1 MSAKNKLLASALW
14 YARHGW
20 FVVPLH
26 APLFANGRLI
36 GCTCE
41 QWQRENVDANYTC
54 RTPGKHPRMNEW
66 EAKATL
72 DPEQITRWWRVWP
85 TANIGIAAGRS
96 GLICLDADTYKD
108 GGGEWDREWG
118 ETVTSLTGGG
128 GEHLIYVHPDGEPLG
143 NHQTGLPAW
152 VDVRGHGGQFVA
164 PPSLHPSGK
173 RYEWESGYGPHE
185 RQPAPLP
192 EPIADILRQAAQVQP
207 ATFSGNGAAV
217 DLGELANK
225 LPALVI
231 ALLRNDRS
239 KIDFWLVRSLL
250 RAGLSPDEIRGLW
263 DAYDPTGK
271 YSDKSNHGLDYLAR
285 TIANAQDHLNQCA
298 VLPARSEL

>member
-41 QWQRENVDANYTC
+41 QWRRENTDANYTC

-173 RYEWESGYGPHE
+173 RYEWEVGLASG
-185 RQPAPLP
+185 QPLSGLFQDFDW
-192 EPIADILRQAAQVQP
+192 ADEVLHAQIGRRWYVP
-207 ATFSGNGAAV
+207 
-217 DLGELANK
+217 
-225 LPALVI
+225 
-231 ALLRNDRS
+231 R
-239 KIDFWLVRSLL
+239 
-250 RAGLSPDEIRGLW
+250 
-263 DAYDPTGK
+263 
-271 YSDKSNHGLDYLAR
+271 YSS
-285 TIANAQDHLNQCA
+285 LNQALEYGDRCWSK
-298 VLPARSEL
+298 VLSHWREYREQGLTAHRNWWPELYSLACERWGKTPDPAALAFAETYENSRADLQKLG